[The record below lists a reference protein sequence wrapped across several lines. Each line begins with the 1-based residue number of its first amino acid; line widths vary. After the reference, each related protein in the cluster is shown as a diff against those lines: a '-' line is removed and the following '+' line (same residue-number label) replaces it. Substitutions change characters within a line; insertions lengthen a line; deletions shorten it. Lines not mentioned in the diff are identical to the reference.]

1 LKILGI
7 IPSRYGSTRF
17 PGKPLIEISGKSMVQ
32 RTYEQVRKS
41 GLFEKV
47 IVATDDK
54 RIFDHVIEFGGE
66 AMMTSESH
74 QSGTD
79 RCGEVVEK
87 LGENFDYVINVQGDE
102 PFILKQQLE
111 DLVETLKNGPE
122 IATLIRKIDDISYLD
137 NPNKPKVVIDLQ
149 GNALLFSRSKIPFQR
164 NSHIEYDY
172 FHHIGV
178 YAFKPKVLK
187 DIVKLEQSPLEKIEL
202 LEQLRWMENGYKI
215 KTAITNSE
223 SIGIDT
229 PEDLLKLKENGKI

>member
-1 LKILGI
+1 
-7 IPSRYGSTRF
+7 
-17 PGKPLIEISGKSMVQ
+17 MVQ
-32 RTYEQVRKS
+32 RTYEQVKKS

-47 IVATDDK
+47 IVATDDQ

-79 RCGEVVEK
+79 RCGEVVDK

-111 DLVETLKNGPE
+111 DLVETLEDGPE
-122 IATLIRKIDDISYLD
+122 IATLIRKIDDNSYLE
-137 NPNKPKVVIDLQ
+137 NPNKPKVVVDLQ
-149 GNALLFSRSKIPFQR
+149 GNALFFSRSKIPFNR
-164 NSHIEYDY
+164 NTNIDCDY

-178 YAFKPKVLK
+178 YAFKPNVLK
-187 DIVKLEQSPLEKIEL
+187 DIVKLEQSNLEKIEL
-202 LEQLRWMENGYKI
+202 LEQLRWLENGYKI

-223 SIGIDT
+223 SIGIDS
-229 PEDLLKLKENGKI
+229 PEDLIKLKENGKI